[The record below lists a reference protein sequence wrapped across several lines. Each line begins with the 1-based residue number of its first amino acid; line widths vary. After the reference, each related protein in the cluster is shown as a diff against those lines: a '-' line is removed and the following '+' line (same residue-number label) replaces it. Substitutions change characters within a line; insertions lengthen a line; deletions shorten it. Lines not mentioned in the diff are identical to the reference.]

1 MKILKVLLIAILV
14 MLTVTPSMAQKKN
27 RKKKDKITALKLY
40 EGPLLSAEEQV
51 RIITVNE
58 KKKYAYFIEV
68 DGNDIP
74 GNSLMNG
81 AKGILLLPGE
91 HKIQLRFVSKGQ
103 IAIPIE
109 PFDLFSF
116 EAGKEYL
123 VKFEYIHGKG
133 SYPSNLEKTSI
144 KLWIEEKGKA
154 GVLMEKIVN
163 GYGIQI
169 K

>member
-40 EGPLLSAEEQV
+40 EGPQLSAEEQV

-81 AKGILLLPGE
+81 AKGVLLLPGE

-144 KLWIEEKGKA
+144 KLWVEEKGEA
-154 GVLMEKIVN
+154 GVLMEKTVN
-163 GYGIQI
+163 GYGISI

>member
-1 MKILKVLLIAILV
+1 MKILKIILIAILM
-14 MLTVTPSMAQKKN
+14 MLTVTPGMAQKKN
-27 RKKKDKITALKLY
+27 RKKKNKITALKLY
-40 EGPLLSAEEQV
+40 EGSQLPAEQQV

-81 AKGILLLPGE
+81 AKGVLLLPGE

-123 VKFEYIHGKG
+123 VKFEI
-133 SYPSNLEKTSI
+133 P
-144 KLWIEEKGKA
+144 
-154 GVLMEKIVN
+154 MEKDATQVI
-163 GYGIQI
+163 
-169 K
+169 